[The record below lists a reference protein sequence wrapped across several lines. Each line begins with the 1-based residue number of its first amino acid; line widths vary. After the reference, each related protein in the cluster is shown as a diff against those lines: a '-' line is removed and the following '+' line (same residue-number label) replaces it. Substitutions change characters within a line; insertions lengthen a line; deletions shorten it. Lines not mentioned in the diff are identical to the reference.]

1 MCVRCVVRGEMP
13 RVCVRAFCVCACVRV
28 CVCGARCGAARAH
41 VCMCGA
47 RARMCACVVR
57 ARVLCARGL
66 PFDCRLVLR
75 IEVDLRLLLL
85 EGEIEA
91 GVLPDRVRRLRVGH
105 VDRQVDGH
113 RLALPDVD
121 PIGAGEGGRH
131 PADDLVSRHLLG
143 APAHL

>member
-1 MCVRCVVRGEMP
+1 
-13 RVCVRAFCVCACVRV
+13 
-28 CVCGARCGAARAH
+28 
-41 VCMCGA
+41 
-47 RARMCACVVR
+47 MCACVVR

-91 GVLPDRVRRLRVGH
+91 GVPPDGIRVGR

-113 RLALPDVD
+113 RLALPYVD